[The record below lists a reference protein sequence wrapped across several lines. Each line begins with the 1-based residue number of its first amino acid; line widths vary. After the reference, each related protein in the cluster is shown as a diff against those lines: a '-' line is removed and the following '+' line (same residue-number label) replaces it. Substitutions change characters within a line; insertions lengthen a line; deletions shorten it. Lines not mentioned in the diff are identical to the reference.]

1 MCQKRSHARK
11 LPQIGCV
18 YVSFFFHSVLYS
30 VTLAYVK
37 IRILLVRYNELE
49 EWQKDN
55 EFIHGWYRAPL
66 YSFKNCFRSC
76 FRWHNE
82 TINIWV
88 VSQFT
93 QLRFNILKTH
103 FLPSVFFA
111 VFLVT
116 HSSMSSESFVNQL
129 EEKQIIGLF
138 GLGSEW
144 TQLSWLY
151 KIGAVHLIESFLRL
165 AMSLPFGTVSYIDC
179 ALEKNSIDLQQ
190 ARLLRDNSLDHG

>member
-1 MCQKRSHARK
+1 MCQKRSGARK
-11 LPQIGCV
+11 FPQIGCV
-18 YVSFFFHSVLYS
+18 YVSFFHCALYMYF
-30 VTLAYVK
+30 VTLAYAK

-55 EFIHGWYRAPL
+55 QFIHGWYRAPL
-66 YSFKNCFRSC
+66 YSFRNCFRSC

-82 TINIWV
+82 TVNIWV
-88 VSQFT
+88 RNLLNNF
-93 QLRFNILKTH
+93 FNILKTH

-138 GLGSEW
+138 GLGS
-144 TQLSWLY
+144 
-151 KIGAVHLIESFLRL
+151 
-165 AMSLPFGTVSYIDC
+165 D
-179 ALEKNSIDLQQ
+179 
-190 ARLLRDNSLDHG
+190 

>member
-1 MCQKRSHARK
+1 MFQKRSHARTR
-11 LPQIGCV
+11 PQIGCV
-18 YVSFFFHSVLYS
+18 YVSFFHSVLYS
-30 VTLAYVK
+30 VTPAYVK

-116 HSSMSSESFVNQL
+116 HSFMSSENFVNQL

-144 TQLSWLY
+144 TFLNMKNRRCSFYWKFSLLGYVSSFRHCFIHWLRTR
-151 KIGAVHLIESFLRL
+151 K
-165 AMSLPFGTVSYIDC
+165 
-179 ALEKNSIDLQQ
+179 K
-190 ARLLRDNSLDHG
+190 